1 MSHHVEPQGPA
12 LRGLTFEDVR
22 AFVRANL
29 RLIALSGAASVA
41 LGFVY
46 AMTAP
51 PYFTAQATLVIDSA
65 QEQLSTID
73 NVNRA
78 GPQDVAAV
86 ETQMQILRSQRVAVE
101 VARRLNLADHPTFQP
116 EPEGAVRTAL
126 GAVRSGIRQVI
137 GLVVGGG
144 AQAPRNEPP
153 PASPEERAAEQVRD
167 KLEVRRVGAAHVI
180 EVAFTSRD
188 PALSA
193 AVANAV
199 TQAYIVEQRQSRYD
213 AGQDA
218 SSWMEARVR
227 QLRDQVSEA
236 ARAAQV
242 FRARHNLVRV
252 NEDGTLLIEHQ
263 LSQLNMRL
271 SEAKSEMAGAQARL
285 RTVQSAL
292 TSGQF
297 DADAGDATGN
307 AVLTQLREQYR
318 LAVNRLT
325 DAESRYGS
333 DHVTVRSASEEI
345 ERLKGA
351 LRSELRRIATTLQA
365 NAQSSEDRVRQL
377 EESLQGL
384 ITTAKADDEARVQL
398 QQLET
403 IARAYKATYE
413 SYLQRYTQILQQQS
427 APILAA
433 RLITP
438 AAQPTAPSAPRKGL
452 ILVVMAMLGG
462 AVGVAIGIMRA
473 ALDRSVRLPDQLAE
487 TGLPCLAVLPAV
499 RDDPGFFRRKRSR
512 NWQARAMKD
521 MTYVA
526 AKPLSHFAVEL
537 RRVKTSVR
545 MMFRPGSGGTVI
557 GIVSPRPGEGKTTV
571 ASNLA
576 QIFAQSG
583 ERVAIIDGDLH
594 RATLS
599 QAISSGDGKRTID
612 GVRVIDVAELNQMLN
627 GAKASDTASPSDLL
641 GSPAMERVLTELRD
655 AYDCVIVDLPPVV
668 AVPDA
673 YALAPFIDGFIVLCA
688 WGATER
694 KSIEDTFAGL
704 TTHEGVIVGY
714 ILNMADLAALRR
726 LGHHTVSGY
735 YQDLRQVVSLPQ
747 RTPDTA
753 AASTAKYRQAGA

>member
-1 MSHHVEPQGPA
+1 
-12 LRGLTFEDVR
+12 
-22 AFVRANL
+22 
-29 RLIALSGAASVA
+29 
-41 LGFVY
+41 
-46 AMTAP
+46 
-51 PYFTAQATLVIDSA
+51 
-65 QEQLSTID
+65 
-73 NVNRA
+73 
-78 GPQDVAAV
+78 
-86 ETQMQILRSQRVAVE
+86 
-101 VARRLNLADHPTFQP
+101 
-116 EPEGAVRTAL
+116 
-126 GAVRSGIRQVI
+126 
-137 GLVVGGG
+137 
-144 AQAPRNEPP
+144 
-153 PASPEERAAEQVRD
+153 
-167 KLEVRRVGAAHVI
+167 
-180 EVAFTSRD
+180 
-188 PALSA
+188 
-193 AVANAV
+193 
-199 TQAYIVEQRQSRYD
+199 
-213 AGQDA
+213 
-218 SSWMEARVR
+218 
-227 QLRDQVSEA
+227 VSEA
-236 ARAAQV
+236 ARAAPV

-263 LSQLNMRL
+263 LSQLNKRL

-333 DHVTVRSASEEI
+333 DHVTVRSASEEL

-403 IARAYKATYE
+403 IARAY
-413 SYLQRYTQILQQQS
+413 R
-427 APILAA
+427 
-433 RLITP
+433 
-438 AAQPTAPSAPRKGL
+438 
-452 ILVVMAMLGG
+452 
-462 AVGVAIGIMRA
+462 AI
-473 ALDRSVRLPDQLAE
+473 
-487 TGLPCLAVLPAV
+487 
-499 RDDPGFFRRKRSR
+499 
-512 NWQARAMKD
+512 KD

-747 RTPDTA
+747 RTPVTA